1 MSPADDGSPTSRP
14 APNAAVAEVLGNVRR
29 LLRLLDAGPASRND
43 WDYRFAALA
52 AVVWPEGL
60 DRRHLADM
68 PLGRRTR
75 NCLDDA
81 GLLSGTAAIATGDLL
96 LPNFGKRTYRD
107 MLVAIE
113 RLLGLFADYP
123 AAWVSKGMSREL
135 FELAR
140 RTERGQI
147 APVELAKFDAGLRS
161 AVELLRARLDA
172 VVAAMSPGQRTAV
185 GCRLLEEPQP
195 TFAEI
200 GRRLGVTGSRAQQL
214 HSIVER
220 SARRAAGDEA
230 AFAAAI
236 LGSRLGH
243 VVGEEALR
251 RQLGTVAGRGEGV
264 AERLLRKAL
273 LERMGYVLAG
283 GAYLDDE
290 ARVLIGRVR
299 ARAHDRADDAGLV
312 DESGLLALL
321 PDGDWHKHWRAL
333 RDHAGLHALHG
344 RLAIRRDGGARAK
357 AALLSLGRPATR
369 EEIAG
374 VCGLTGA
381 DAVRRLSQLPSVV
394 RATKRHWALAAWV
407 DEDYRGIAGEI
418 VRRIREDGGATATAR
433 VLAELPARFGVTA
446 SSVRTFLGTRRFV
459 VRRGRVRLAD
469 PRSVRLGPPGAV
481 AHGRDADGAP
491 YWTFRVRPR
500 LLAGFSVTGFPPEF
514 AKALG
519 CGPDGAAPVSV
530 DNLPECRELSVRWRL
545 ASTTGASLGGIAGAL
560 RALGIRPG
568 ESARVTLT
576 GRRSVALAAADDES
590 GSSETPTADRAE
602 RSGAR
607 RSRRAGRD
615 SRC

>member
-14 APNAAVAEVLGNVRR
+14 APDAAVAEVLGNVRR

-68 PLGRRTR
+68 PLARRTR
-75 NCLDDA
+75 NCLRDA
-81 GLLSGTAAIATGDLL
+81 ELLSGTAAIATGDLL

-107 MLVAIE
+107 LLVAIE

-135 FELAR
+135 LELVR
-140 RTERGQI
+140 RTERGRI
-147 APVELAKFDAGLRS
+147 APVELAKFDAGLAS

-251 RQLGTVAGRGEGV
+251 RRLDAVVGRGDGV
-264 AERLLRKAL
+264 AERLLRNAL
-273 LERMGYVLAG
+273 LERMGYVLAR

-299 ARAHDRADDAGLV
+299 TRAHERADDAGLV

-321 PDGDWHKHWRAL
+321 PDGDWHKHWRVL

-407 DEDYRGIAGEI
+407 EQDYRGIAGEI

-500 LLAGFSVTGFPPEF
+500 LLEGFSVTGFPPEF